1 MPRKSTQ
8 NNPVRQIVQTSEDQ
22 HKYDLPTFRR
32 MEVNARPVNTFI
44 TPAQSD
50 AAGLALAFAE
60 ANPELGRLMQTAFA
74 AKNEEDFYQGQE
86 ARLKESGLAPTESK
100 ELGFFSSPAFQ
111 RGYMTLAG
119 VEAGQKAKE
128 QLLVD
133 WENDPQRNSMTTNEW
148 VSAWMRKNTSG
159 ISDGAYT
166 EGMMKTLIP
175 TVNELTTLGAKEKIA
190 DIRDAKNANITNILQ
205 ADFRAGW
212 TPELEKKRKAE
223 FQAAYGMTNKEYDDY
238 LLSSVE
244 QYINKGEDPEGA
256 KRVLNSFYKPREDG
270 TPGIAYKETVA
281 NSTKSVEK
289 LLIAADAV
297 AIQKA
302 NAQEGT
308 DKIART
314 EEQRALEA
322 TVLDAAINSGAG
334 GAFAK
339 LNAARKANPQLV
351 SPGFW
356 ESLATRI
363 RHISNL
369 KKGGDGEGG
378 GGGAFNTAAS
388 QAIKG
393 ELDETQIANGI
404 GTKWN
409 VAQAGQLL
417 SLASRGRSVDKALF
431 NTPDYK
437 RGLGIIKSLPDRAP
451 ESMPDP
457 NGSYGTALRTRRE
470 LAVLAYDEAVV
481 KGENPVD
488 AAVRIQKTED
498 IYRSN
503 GMASDS
509 SFQIYYT
516 KYKTYQDFRSA
527 YDNGTL
533 DPKIKDQE
541 LAYWKWVASTQAPK
555 TPQKAK

>member
-190 DIRDAKNANITNILQ
+190 DIRDAKNSNITNILQ
-205 ADFRAGW
+205 ADFKTGW
-212 TPELEKKRKAE
+212 TPELMTKRKEE
-223 FQAAYGMTNKEYDDY
+223 FKTAYGMSNKEYDDY
-238 LLSSVE
+238 LLSAVE

-270 TPGIAYKETVA
+270 TPGIAYKESVA
-281 NSTKSVEK
+281 NSSKSIEK

-302 NAQEGT
+302 NAQEGA

-314 EEQRALEA
+314 EAQRNLEA
-322 TVLDAAINSGAG
+322 EVLNLAIDKGAG
-334 GAFAK
+334 AAFAK
-339 LNAARKANPQLV
+339 LNAARKGDPNLV

-356 ESLATRI
+356 DSLGTRI
-363 RHISNL
+363 RHINSV
-369 KKGGDGEGG
+369 KKSGDGEGSG
-378 GGGAFNTAAS
+378 SSEFNTAAAK
-388 QAIKG
+388 AIRG
-393 ELDETQIANGI
+393 ELDEVEIANGI
-404 GTKWN
+404 GKGWN
-409 VAQAGQLL
+409 AAQAGQLL
-417 SLASRGRSVDKALF
+417 SFASRGRSVDKALF
-431 NTPDYK
+431 QSPDYK
-437 RGLGIIKSLPDRAP
+437 SGLGLINALPTQAP
-451 ESMPDP
+451 PTTPDID
-457 NGSYGTALRTRRE
+457 GSIGTALRTRRE
-470 LAVLAYDEAVV
+470 LARVAYDDAVAKGDSPIEA
-481 KGENPVD
+481 
-488 AAVRIQKTED
+488 ATRIQKTEELF
-498 IYRSN
+498 RKN
-503 GMASDS
+503 GMLTDPT
-509 SFQIYYT
+509 FQIYYS
-516 KYKTYQDFRSA
+516 KYKSFADFDAAVR
-527 YDNGTL
+527 NGTV
-533 DPKIKDQE
+533 DPKARDQE
-541 LAYWKWVASTQAPK
+541 LAYWKWATSTQP
-555 TPQKAK
+555 KAK

>member
-190 DIRDAKNANITNILQ
+190 DIRDAKNSNITNILQ
-205 ADFRAGW
+205 ADFKTGW
-212 TPELEKKRKAE
+212 TPELMTKRKEE
-223 FQAAYGMTNKEYDDY
+223 FKTAYGMANKEYDDY

-270 TPGIAYKETVA
+270 TPGIAYKESVA
-281 NSTKSVEK
+281 NSSKSIEK

-302 NAQEGT
+302 NAQEGA

-314 EEQRALEA
+314 EAQRNLEA
-322 TVLDAAINSGAG
+322 EVLNLAIDKGAG
-334 GAFAK
+334 AAFAK
-339 LNAARKANPQLV
+339 LNAARKGDPNLV

-356 ESLATRI
+356 DSLGTRI
-363 RHISNL
+363 RHINSV
-369 KKGGDGEGG
+369 KKSGDGEGSG
-378 GGGAFNTAAS
+378 SSEFNTAAAK
-388 QAIKG
+388 AIRG
-393 ELDETQIANGI
+393 ELDEVEIANGI
-404 GTKWN
+404 GKGWN
-409 VAQAGQLL
+409 AAQAGQLL
-417 SLASRGRSVDKALF
+417 SFASRGRSVDKALF
-431 NTPDYK
+431 QSPDYK
-437 RGLGIIKSLPDRAP
+437 SGLGLINALPTQAP
-451 ESMPDP
+451 PTTPDID
-457 NGSYGTALRTRRE
+457 GSIGTALRTRRE
-470 LAVLAYDEAVV
+470 LARVAYDDAVAKGDSPIEA
-481 KGENPVD
+481 
-488 AAVRIQKTED
+488 ATRIQKTEELF
-498 IYRSN
+498 RKN
-503 GMASDS
+503 GMLTDPT
-509 SFQIYYT
+509 FQIYYS
-516 KYKTYQDFRSA
+516 KYKSFTDFDAAVR
-527 YDNGTL
+527 NGTV
-533 DPKIKDQE
+533 DPKARDKE
-541 LAYWKWVASTQAPK
+541 LAYWKWATSTQP
-555 TPQKAK
+555 KAK